1 MKEGGGVL
9 PISFFWLLRNQ
20 LSQLVSFLAAEDAR
34 RVTHCLKMG
43 TCSFLYNGRG
53 EGGKKEEIPSSNQK
67 RHFDTLQNFL
77 EVCTNLLTY

>member
-20 LSQLVSFLAAEDAR
+20 LSQLVSFLPAEDAR

-43 TCSFLYNGRG
+43 KPVHFYPI
-53 EGGKKEEIPSSNQK
+53 ESNA
-67 RHFDTLQNFL
+67 F
-77 EVCTNLLTY
+77 

>member
-34 RVTHCLKMG
+34 RVTHSFKMG
-43 TCSFLYNGRG
+43 GSVHFWQSKMVELLVL
-53 EGGKKEEIPSSNQK
+53 PNQSIS
-67 RHFDTLQNFL
+67 R
-77 EVCTNLLTY
+77 LL